1 MFLVIGDNQE
11 TAIELV
17 TKSQEDTS
25 DIHFAGTI
33 NFGLEGQ
40 LTKEES
46 SGIDFATLTLC
57 DHVIVTHGT
66 FGLWAAF
73 LASDTNTHIMAKR
86 NMLEEVKEVMKA
98 GLKNFIF
105 MDDLWVNLQAMNEKI
120 TSSNVLQEIVHQEC
134 QAHLS

>member
-46 SGIDFATLTLC
+46 SGIDFATITLC

-105 MDDLWVNLQAMNEKI
+105 MDDL
-120 TSSNVLQEIVHQEC
+120 
-134 QAHLS
+134 